1 MGKKNGKGKE
11 YHFDNGNLEFEGEY
25 LNGKK
30 NWKGKKYNE
39 EGKLEFEGE
48 FLYDYKLKGKEYLN
62 EKLEYEGEY
71 FFIIQNIMEKDM
83 IKMVILYMK

>member
-1 MGKKNGKGKE
+1 MEKKNRKGKE

-25 LNGKK
+25 LNEKK

-48 FLYDYKLKGKEYLN
+48 F
-62 EKLEYEGEY
+62 
-71 FFIIQNIMEKDM
+71 
-83 IKMVILYMK
+83 